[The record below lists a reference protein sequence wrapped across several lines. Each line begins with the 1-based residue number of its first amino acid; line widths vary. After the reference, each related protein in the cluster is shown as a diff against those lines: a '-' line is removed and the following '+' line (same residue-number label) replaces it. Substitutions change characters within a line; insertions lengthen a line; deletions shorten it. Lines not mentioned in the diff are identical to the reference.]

1 MTFEQALSIGYA
13 YLSRRERTEHEL
25 REYLLKRHAEPETT
39 DAVLR
44 ELIEQGYLNDA
55 RFARLFI
62 QDKRDLNQWGS
73 ARIRRGLIERGI
85 PREVADQ
92 ALGEEID
99 DPEDELQRALGLL
112 AGRLVQPPGTTR
124 ERERALGL
132 LLRRGYEYELA
143 AEAVSKYRSAP

>member
-1 MTFEQALSIGYA
+1 VTFEQALSIGYA

-25 REYLLKRHAEPETT
+25 REHLLKRHAEPETT
-39 DAVLR
+39 EAVLQ
-44 ELIEQGYLNDA
+44 ELAEQGYVNDS

-62 QDKRDLNQWGS
+62 QDKRHLSQWGS

-85 PREVADQ
+85 PREVGDR

-99 DPEDELQRALGLL
+99 DPEDELHRALGLL
-112 AGRLVQPPGTTR
+112 AGRLGQAPETTR

-143 AEAVSKYRSAP
+143 TEAISKYRSSR